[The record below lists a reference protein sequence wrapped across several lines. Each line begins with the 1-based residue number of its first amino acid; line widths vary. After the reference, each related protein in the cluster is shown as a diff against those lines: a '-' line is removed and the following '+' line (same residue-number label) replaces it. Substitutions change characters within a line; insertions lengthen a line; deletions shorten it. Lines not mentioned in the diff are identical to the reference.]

1 MEKIKITKSQQAEVS
16 TDNVRSVNRE
26 EKVLSEIPRRKPKS
40 QLEEV
45 CRGSNYRTYKKND
58 GGYRTKIYNQ
68 PINYFDE
75 RTKSYRRYE
84 NQLIK
89 TKRCEGEI
97 DFNGYEK

>member
-45 CRGSNYRTYKKND
+45 CRGSNYRTYKRMTAVIGQKFIISRSIILTNAQRVIAD
-58 GGYRTKIYNQ
+58 MKI
-68 PINYFDE
+68 
-75 RTKSYRRYE
+75 S
-84 NQLIK
+84 L
-89 TKRCEGEI
+89 
-97 DFNGYEK
+97 